1 MSVTLLLLTACL
13 KGPTP
18 EVAVSNHVLD
28 TRPTIGAAA
37 DYIPP
42 SATSQTL
49 DNGATLWVLPK
60 PGLPLISLRMVVDG
74 GKAADPVGMPGLT
87 SFTDGMLTHGAAD
100 KDATAYAAA
109 AEDAALSI
117 SFGTGDSNSWGSL
130 DTHTN
135 QLATGLS
142 LFADAV
148 IAPRFDA
155 EEVETLRAQRM
166 ASLTQ
171 SKDDPR
177 TRASWASDA
186 LYFGEGHPLAN
197 PSIGN
202 EESIAAV
209 TADQMRESWSARY
222 TPSNAKFVISGDIDV
237 ETAVKMLNTAF
248 ASWTTDTVSTKAPL
262 PTPMGTPGYFA
273 IDNKGAAQTVL
284 RVILPGW
291 LEEDPNYNLA
301 DLGRI
306 VLGGTF
312 TSRLNSLLR
321 EEKGYTYG
329 ARATLTAGDNYG
341 NLIAS
346 SNVRTDVTGLA
357 LADLMGE
364 LVKISAGIDDAELKK
379 AKGSKKTKTVG
390 AMGTRSSVADTFAG
404 YAASDRATDSL
415 AADLAASLGT
425 DLESVNAVLA
435 TIDTADAIV
444 LVVGDLD
451 KIMPQLKEHVQAEW
465 TIVK

>member
-37 DYIPP
+37 DYMPP

-60 PGLPLISLRMVVDG
+60 PGLPLISLRMIVGG
-74 GKAADPVGMPGLT
+74 GKAVDSTGMSGVT
-87 SFTDGMLTHGAAD
+87 SFTDSMLTHGAAD
-100 KDATAYAAA
+100 KDATAFAAA
-109 AEDAALSI
+109 AEDAAVSI
-117 SFGTGDSNSWGSL
+117 GFGTGDSNSWGSL
-130 DTHTN
+130 DTHTDK
-135 QLATGLS
+135 LALGLS

-148 IAPRFDA
+148 ISPRFDA
-155 EEVETLRAQRM
+155 AEVETLRSQRM
-166 ASLTQ
+166 ASLAQ

-177 TRASWASDA
+177 TKATWLSDT
-186 LYFGEGHPLAN
+186 LYFGAEHPLSN

-202 EESIAAV
+202 ATSITAT
-209 TADQMRESWSARY
+209 TADDMRKSWSARY
-222 TPSNAKFVISGDIDV
+222 TPANAKFVIAGDIDAD
-237 ETAVKMLNTAF
+237 TAAKMLNTAF
-248 ASWTTDTVSTKAPL
+248 ADWNPPAGTTSQAL
-262 PTPMGTPGYFA
+262 PAPMGAPGFFA
-273 IDNKGAAQTVL
+273 MDNKGAAQTVL

-291 LEEDPNYNLA
+291 LETDPSYNLA

-364 LVKISAGIDDAELKK
+364 LVKISAGIDAAELKK

-390 AMGTRSSVADTFAG
+390 SMGTRSSVADTFAG
-404 YAASDRATDSL
+404 YAASDRAADSL
-415 AADLAASLGT
+415 SNDLSASLGT
-425 DLESVNAVLA
+425 DLDSVNAVLA
-435 TIDTADAIV
+435 TIDTANAIV
-444 LVVGDLD
+444 VVVGDLD
-451 KIMPQLKEHVQAEW
+451 KIMPQLQEHVQAEW
-465 TIVK
+465 TVIE